1 MPDNE
6 SRSADGRKQL
16 VELLRRMATDFQ
28 ANRSNWENAEVDSFL
43 LAAAS
48 WVEDMDGYYENTGR
62 PAPQEPSWAVV
73 ADIFQAAKTYE

>member
-1 MPDNE
+1 MPDSE
-6 SRSADGRKQL
+6 FRSEDGRKHL

-48 WVEDMDGYYENTGR
+48 WVEDMDGYYENRGQ
-62 PAPQEPSWAVV
+62 PVPKEPSWDVV